1 MKNKQK
7 WMTVVA
13 ASVLTLSLSAPTF
26 AASGDFS
33 DISKVP
39 GHEKIESLKDRGF
52 INGVTDDQFKPNQ
65 TINSAQGVQMI
76 VKSFQLSL
84 AAFNFIKAPEA
95 KDSYD
100 NVKDNVWYS
109 DAFIIAKLNG
119 VDIPENVNPASKMT
133 KEQFTTFVMQAMEK
147 AGNLPMI
154 NIKPVDI
161 KDDSKINPSYQG
173 AIQRSLALDINTLD
187 SKGNFDPKGEVT
199 RAEAAVMIYNALEY
213 MSKIK
218 TPTIDPIPEPSPSP
232 SPSDD
237 SLDK

>member
-7 WMTVVA
+7 WMTFVT
-13 ASVLTLSLSAPTF
+13 ASVLTLSLSGQAF
-26 AASGDFS
+26 AASGDFT

-52 INGVTDDQFKPNQ
+52 INGVTADQFKPNQ
-65 TINSAQGVQMI
+65 TINNAQGVQMI
-76 VKSFQLSL
+76 VNSFQLSL
-84 AAFNFIKAPEA
+84 AAFTFIKAPEA

-100 NVKDNVWYS
+100 HVKDGVWYS

-119 VDIPENVNPASKMT
+119 VDIPEKVNPASKMT
-133 KEQFTTFVMQAMEK
+133 KEEFTTFVMQAMEK
-147 AGNLPMI
+147 AGNMPMI

-161 KDDSKINPSYQG
+161 ADDSQITPSYQG
-173 AIQRSLALDINTLD
+173 AIQRSLALDINKLD
-187 SKGNFDPKGEVT
+187 SKGKFDPKGEVT

-213 MSKIK
+213 MSHLK
-218 TPTIDPIPEPSPSP
+218 TPTVDPMPEPSPAP